1 MVSVILHLNA
11 PPSIAKRDNLLER
24 ALMHKSIAA
33 SWMFGGLGRKT
44 VCSDNKYW
52 SLCSN
57 FFCTRSIVV
66 IVSVSHSIS
75 HFVVVVVGWGG
86 VTITWC
92 SIESHVAV
100 LSWHRIN
107 GCPIG
112 GSTTFIFLD
121 FRCISFYLHAV
132 SPFPLMRKSTH
143 PPTIESIISLFLDY
157 TQSSYKLNYV
167 LLVCCCCFCFDDPAS
182 TYIDAEEIRPQWRI
196 EGIFMFR

>member
-1 MVSVILHLNA
+1 MHHHRSQNGTIYWRGHLCISPLPRPGCLVGWEEKLFA
-11 PPSIAKRDNLLER
+11 PTANIGPCVAI
-24 ALMHKSIAA
+24 
-33 SWMFGGLGRKT
+33 
-44 VCSDNKYW
+44 
-52 SLCSN
+52 
-57 FFCTRSIVV
+57 FCTRPIVV
-66 IVSVSHSIS
+66 IVSVSRSIS
-75 HFVVVVVGWGG
+75 HFVVIVGWGV

-92 SIESHVAV
+92 SIESYVAV